1 MAEDWTVLKV
11 LDWTKAKF
19 EAEGVDN
26 PRLDAELL
34 LSSALGLPRIQLY
47 ARFDQPLTPE
57 ERDAARAL
65 VRRRL
70 EREPVAYI
78 LGRKEFWSLEF
89 EVSPDV
95 LIPRPDTELMVERAL
110 ALVSPE
116 AEAEAVVVDVGTG
129 SGAVAL
135 AVKSERP
142 RASVL
147 ASDVSASALAVA
159 RRNAERLGLA
169 VEFQEA
175 DLWPDAPPRFDLVLA
190 NLPYIP
196 TQEIEG
202 LMPEVARYEPKLAL
216 DGGPTGLLLI
226 ERLAGGLTQRL
237 APGGR
242 ALLECGA
249 AQTEAVAGLLRSVG
263 LETQVHP
270 DLAGLPRMVEAA
282 QGGLGTTTSGS
293 SK

>member
-47 ARFDQPLTPE
+47 ARFDQPLSPE

-110 ALVSPE
+110 ALVSP
-116 AEAEAVVVDVGTG
+116 EAEAVVVDVGTG

-196 TQEIEG
+196 SREIEG
-202 LMPEVARYEPKLAL
+202 LMPDVARYEPKLAL

-226 ERLAGGLTQRL
+226 ERLAGGLAQRL

-242 ALLECGA
+242 VLLECGA